1 MTLFT
6 LAFLAAVAITT
17 LLRLWLAARHLSH
30 VVAHRDAVPSPF
42 STEIALPAH
51 QLAAD
56 YTAAKTRLA
65 MVNVAV
71 EVAFTL
77 WLTLGG
83 GLQLFSDI
91 AAMWFSHA
99 IAQGLALIV
108 LLVIF
113 GSLVEMPFGLYR
125 TFVIEQRF
133 GFNRMT
139 PRLYVIDLLKGI
151 AVGAVLLLPLIA
163 AILWFMQA
171 ASTLWWVYAW
181 LLVVVF
187 SLFVNFI
194 APTVIAPLFNKFS
207 PLDNSEI
214 RERVL
219 QLLDRCNFKVK
230 SLLVMDGS
238 RRSSHGNAYFAGFG
252 KSKRVVFFDTL
263 LTRLAPGEV
272 EAVLAH
278 ELGHFKLKHILKRI
292 VLVSVV
298 SFVFFWLLNYVMQ
311 QAWFFAGLGL
321 ATRSD
326 GAALALFYIV
336 LPYFTFLLQ
345 PLGAMYSRKH
355 EFEADS
361 YATQHASARDLATAL
376 VKLYKDNASTLT
388 PDPLHS
394 AFYDSHPP
402 ALQRIRRLQQAPA

>member
-1 MTLFT
+1 MPLFT
-6 LAFLAAVAITT
+6 LVFLAAVAITT
-17 LLRLWLAARHLSH
+17 LLRLWLASRHLAY
-30 VVAHRDAVPSPF
+30 VRAHRDAVPSPF
-42 STEIALPAH
+42 SQEIALPAH

-56 YTAAKTRLA
+56 YTTAKTRLA

-71 EVAFTL
+71 EVAFAL

-91 AAMWFSHA
+91 AALWFSHA
-99 IAQGLALIV
+99 VAHGLVLIV
-108 LLVIF
+108 LLVVA
-113 GSLVEMPFGLYR
+113 GALVELPFGVYR

-139 PRLYVIDLLKGI
+139 PRLFFLDLLKGI
-151 AVGAVLLLPLIA
+151 AVGAVLLLPVLA

-181 LLVVVF
+181 ILVVAF

-194 APTVIAPLFNKFS
+194 APTVIAPLFNKFA
-207 PLDNSEI
+207 PLENKEI
-214 RERVL
+214 KERVL
-219 QLLDRCNFKVK
+219 QLLERCDFRVK

-263 LTRLAPGEV
+263 LSRLAPGEV

-298 SFVFFWLLNYVMQ
+298 SFAFFWLLNFVMQ
-311 QAWFFAGLGL
+311 REWFFADLGL
-321 ATRSD
+321 NTHSI
-326 GAALALFYIV
+326 GVALALFYIV

-355 EFEADS
+355 EFEADR
-361 YATQHASARDLATAL
+361 YATEHASAHDLATAL

-402 ALQRIRRLQQAPA
+402 ALQRIQRLLQAAA